1 MSKENKKSLVAKLML
16 FAATLLWGSSFFIV
30 KRTVVEIPVFTML
43 LFRFSI
49 SFVLMMI
56 IFAPKLK
63 KTNFGVVVKGIISGT
78 PLAIAYVFQTVA
90 IKYTTASNNAFLTAT
105 YCVMIPFMTWVVYK
119 KRPAIYNFIAAVI
132 CIVGIGLA
140 TLQNGLTFNY
150 MGDGL
155 TLVAAFFFAVNI
167 ILIESFTKD
176 SNTDIMMFTT
186 FQFIPM
192 IIASLIGFLI
202 KEQGQAVFTK
212 EGVFGLMYL
221 TLFASLLALVLMS
234 IGIKYT
240 SAFSAGLIMSLE
252 AVFGVV
258 FAVIFS
264 KEHLHWLTY
273 VSFIV
278 IFIGMMVSEASPYFL
293 ELAKKKKERASNED
307 VSNNILQSDETNNI
321 D

>member
-105 YCVMIPFMTWVVYK
+105 YCVMIPFMTWAVYK

-307 VSNNILQSDETNNI
+307 VSNNILQSDEANI

>member
-1 MSKENKKSLVAKLML
+1 MSKGNKKSLVAKLML

-43 LFRFSI
+43 LLRFSI

-176 SNTDIMMFTT
+176 GNTDIMMFTT

-221 TLFASLLALVLMS
+221 TLFGSLLALVLMS

-278 IFIGMMVSEASPYFL
+278 IFIGMMVSEASPYFV

-307 VSNNILQSDETNNI
+307 VSSNILQSDETNI

>member
-1 MSKENKKSLVAKLML
+1 MSKGNKKSLVAKLML

-43 LFRFSI
+43 LLRFSI

-167 ILIESFTKD
+167 VLIESFTKD
-176 SNTDIMMFTT
+176 GNTDIMMFTT

-221 TLFASLLALVLMS
+221 TLFGSLLALVLMS

-278 IFIGMMVSEASPYFL
+278 IFIGMMVSEASPYFV

-307 VSNNILQSDETNNI
+307 VSSNILQSDETNI

>member
-307 VSNNILQSDETNNI
+307 VSNNILQSDEANI

>member
-264 KEHLHWLTY
+264 K
-273 VSFIV
+273 
-278 IFIGMMVSEASPYFL
+278 
-293 ELAKKKKERASNED
+293 
-307 VSNNILQSDETNNI
+307 
-321 D
+321 

>member
-1 MSKENKKSLVAKLML
+1 MNKEKKQSLIAKLIL
-16 FAATLLWGSSFFIV
+16 FATTLLWGSSFFIV
-30 KRTVVEIPVFTML
+30 KRTVEEIPVFTL
-43 LFRFSI
+43 LLIRFSI

-56 IFAPKLK
+56 IFAPKIK
-63 KTNFGVVVKGIISGT
+63 KINFGVVAKGILAGT
-78 PLAIAYVFQTVA
+78 PLALAYVFQTEA

-105 YCVMIPFMTWVVYK
+105 YCVMIPFMTWAVYK

-140 TLQNGLTFNY
+140 TLQNGLAFNY
-150 MGDGL
+150 MGDGF
-155 TLVAAFFFAVNI
+155 TLIAAFFFAVNI
-167 ILIESFTKD
+167 MLIEKFTKD
-176 SNTDIMMFTT
+176 VSIDAMMFTA
-186 FQFIPM
+186 FQFIPI
-192 IIASLIGFLI
+192 IIAALIGFLI

-212 EGVFGLMYL
+212 VGIGGLMYL
-221 TLFASLLALVLMS
+221 TICGSVLALSMMS

-278 IFIGMMVSEASPYFL
+278 IFIGMMVSEASPYFV
-293 ELAKKKKERASNED
+293 ELAKKKRERASNED
-307 VSNNILQSDETNNI
+307 VSNNILQSDETNI

>member
-155 TLVAAFFFAVNI
+155 TLVAAFFFAINI

-307 VSNNILQSDETNNI
+307 VSNNILQSDEANI

>member
-1 MSKENKKSLVAKLML
+1 MSKGNKKSLVAKLML

-30 KRTVVEIPVFTML
+30 KRTVIEIPVFTML
-43 LFRFSI
+43 LLRFSI

-176 SNTDIMMFTT
+176 GNTDIMMFTT

-221 TLFASLLALVLMS
+221 TLFGSLLALVLMS

-278 IFIGMMVSEASPYFL
+278 IFIGMMVSEASPYFV

-307 VSNNILQSDETNNI
+307 VSSNILQSDETNI